1 MVELHHQTVSA
12 NLTILRGQCIEPFL
26 DVTQFSKN
34 GGRKIDLSEFAIY
47 FADQPVLQTWMGDYA
62 QKSKLYQG
70 SQLAAFHV
78 QLPIGSTQR
87 VCDPFLWAVRLLT

>member
-1 MVELHHQTVSA
+1 MVDLHHQPESA
-12 NLTILRGQCIEPFL
+12 NLTKLRGQCIEPFL

-34 GGRKIDLSEFAIY
+34 GGRKIDLSAFDIY
-47 FADQPVLQTWMGDYA
+47 FANQPVLQTWMEDYA
-62 QKSKLYQG
+62 QKFKLYQG

-87 VCDPFLWAVRLLT
+87 VCGSFLWEPSDY